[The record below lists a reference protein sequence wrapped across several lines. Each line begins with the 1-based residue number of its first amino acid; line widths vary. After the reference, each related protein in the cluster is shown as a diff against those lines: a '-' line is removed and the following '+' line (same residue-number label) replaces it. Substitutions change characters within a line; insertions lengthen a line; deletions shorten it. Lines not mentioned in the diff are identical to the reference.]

1 MQTKSEIIDRIVDLV
16 ISENWY
22 GQKAERERIN
32 LKKQLR
38 KESKKYLEER
48 LADLEIEQ
56 DEYLENKYK

>member
-16 ISENWY
+16 ISENWQ